1 MCCGDMKEAVGILDC
16 VMGYQCQ
23 AVMLAL
29 IFTNTYTLKV
39 FKHIDSCN
47 PHNVM
52 SDALIISSYNLFKV
66 TKLLN
71 GRT

>member
-1 MCCGDMKEAVGILDC
+1 MCCGDMEEAVGVLDC

-39 FKHIDSCN
+39 FKHIDLCN
-47 PHNVM
+47 PHNVKIVM
-52 SDALIISSYNLFKV
+52 LLLFHL
-66 TKLLN
+66 TTCSRSQN
-71 GRT
+71 Y